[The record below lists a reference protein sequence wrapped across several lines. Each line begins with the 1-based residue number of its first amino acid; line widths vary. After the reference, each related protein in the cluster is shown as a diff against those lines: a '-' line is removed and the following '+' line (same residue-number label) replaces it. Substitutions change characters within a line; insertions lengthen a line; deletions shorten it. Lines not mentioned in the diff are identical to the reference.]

1 MCAARLGEDGEGP
14 RRWRSDQVVTVSP
27 VLLPRRAR
35 RGDHSIMEAALWL
48 HLKLS
53 AAGLL
58 DPIERQ
64 EQHMLLLLGEEEMVA
79 ARLASSAARAPHADA
94 LEGSASCEL

>member
-1 MCAARLGEDGEGP
+1 MLHCPPKQLHEDLE
-14 RRWRSDQVVTVSP
+14 T
-27 VLLPRRAR
+27 
-35 RGDHSIMEAALWL
+35 ALWL

-79 ARLASSAARAPHADA
+79 ARVASSAARAPHADA
-94 LEGSASCEL
+94 LEGSASCELRAASCELARLR